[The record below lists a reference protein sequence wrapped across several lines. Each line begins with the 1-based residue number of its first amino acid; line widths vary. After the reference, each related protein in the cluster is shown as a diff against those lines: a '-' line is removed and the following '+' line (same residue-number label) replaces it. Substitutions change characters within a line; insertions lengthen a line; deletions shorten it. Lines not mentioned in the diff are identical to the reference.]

1 MIQNR
6 RKNAPK
12 IGVSRGSGWFLAAFW
27 LQTAS
32 GVAPGT
38 LLEGPGVPPGSLL
51 RRLAGP
57 CWVQDVPQEAFG
69 RERKSTRKLNRF
81 RMAHGG
87 DFFENLVV
95 LGRQKGEI
103 RVPKRSKISLQVKNV
118 QKAPGS
124 TIPIG
129 IS

>member
-6 RKNAPK
+6 RQNAPK

-38 LLEGPGVPPGSLL
+38 LLEGPGAPPGSLL

-81 RMAHGG
+81 RMAHGVI
-87 DFFENLVV
+87 FFENLVV

-118 QKAPGS
+118 QKAPGC